1 MLENLEKYYLTEK
14 KMTQANILK
23 KYCRVAT
30 NQDDDRFVGIRGNTN
45 GAFVYFPL
53 GYQLSENDSEI
64 RRDILH
70 LFGIINEFK
79 EEKEGTVTKGFNREN
94 KDVEFPLNAYME
106 IIYYFLKNGY
116 YKETD
121 PIYKTQNKGKIH
133 WSKTIKHQNPILV
146 KNNKSTHSLI
156 YTNFTVRDS
165 TPNEDKEITRIN
177 QYCVYE
183 SFKKIGWLF
192 NSYMPSKPICK
203 LNKNRSLSI
212 LQDKL
217 SNTNEDNKKRLFK
230 SMIEL
235 INSMDDDSENQFH
248 YGTNKFEHVLEKMI
262 DSMFGIEH
270 KDDYYPKAEWN
281 LKFDNGTKTYPLQP
295 DTIMEYG
302 DKIFVID
309 SKYYK
314 YGDTRDSKDLPQ
326 ATSINKQITYAEY
339 AAKTLEISKD
349 KEIYNAFLLPY
360 NKESEKFDANDIF
373 VNVGEATG
381 EWRENT
387 QKYEH
392 IQCILIDVRY
402 LMENYK
408 IHSTENIVQLANAI
422 EEAFEENNILM
433 N

>member
-1 MLENLEKYYLTEK
+1 MTENNSL
-14 KMTQANILK
+14 I
-23 KYCRVAT
+23 KYCKVVT
-30 NQDDDRFVGIRGNTN
+30 QQDDDRFVGVKGDTN
-45 GAFVYFPL
+45 GIFVYFPL
-53 GYQLSENDSEI
+53 GYNLAGIDSEI
-64 RRDILH
+64 RKDILH
-70 LFGIINEFK
+70 LFRIINEFK
-79 EEKEGTVTKGFNREN
+79 EVKEGTITRRNNKET

-121 PIYKTQNKGKIH
+121 PIYKTRNKGKIH
-133 WSKTIKHQNPILV
+133 WSKTIKNQNPLLV
-146 KNNKSTHSLI
+146 KNNNSTYSLI
-156 YTNFTVRDS
+156 YTDFTVRDF

-192 NSYMPSKPICK
+192 NSYMPPKPMIK
-203 LNKNRSLSI
+203 INKNRSLSI
-212 LQDKL
+212 LQDRL

-235 INSMDDDSENQFH
+235 INSIDEDSENQFH

-281 LKFDNGTKTYPLQP
+281 LKFNEGTNTYPLQP
-295 DTIMEYG
+295 DTIMEYD

-314 YGDTRDSKDLPQ
+314 YGDSRDSKDLPQ

-339 AAKTLEISKD
+339 AKTLEISKD

-360 NKESEKFDANDIF
+360 NKESNKFDANELFI
-373 VNVGEATG
+373 NVGEATG
-381 EWRENT
+381 EWRGENT
-387 QKYEH
+387 YKYEH

-408 IHSTENIVQLANAI
+408 INSKDNIVQLANAI
-422 EEAFEENNILM
+422 EEAFEENKQFHES
-433 N
+433 

>member
-1 MLENLEKYYLTEK
+1 
-14 KMTQANILK
+14 MTQNNILR
-23 KYCRVAT
+23 KYCKVVT
-30 NQDDDRFVGIRGNTN
+30 QQDDDRFVGVKGDIHGV
-45 GAFVYFPL
+45 FIYFPL
-53 GYQLSENDSEI
+53 GYELSETDSEI
-64 RRDILH
+64 RKDILQ
-70 LFGIINEFK
+70 LFRIINEFK
-79 EEKEGTVTKGFNREN
+79 EEKEGTITQKSNNEI
-94 KDVEFPLNAYME
+94 KDVEFPLNEYME
-106 IIYYFLKNGY
+106 VIYYFLKNGY

-121 PIYKTQNKGKIH
+121 PIYKTQNRGKIC
-133 WSKTIKHQNPILV
+133 WSKTIKNQNPLLV
-146 KNNKSTHSLI
+146 KNNDTNYSLI
-156 YTNFTVRDS
+156 YMNFTVRNS
-165 TPNEDKEITRIN
+165 NPNEDNEMTKIN

-192 NSYMPSKPICK
+192 NSYIPPKPRNK

-230 SMIEL
+230 SMIKM
-235 INSMDDDSENQFH
+235 INSMDEDSETQFH
-248 YGTNKFEHVLEKMI
+248 YGTNRFEHILEKMI

-281 LKFDNGTKTYPLQP
+281 LKFDNDTQTYPLQP
-295 DTIMEYG
+295 DTIMEYE

-314 YGDTRDSKDLPQ
+314 YGDTRESKDLPQ
-326 ATSINKQITYAEY
+326 VTSINKQITYAEY
-339 AAKTLEISKD
+339 AKTLEISEG

-360 NKESEKFDANDIF
+360 NKESNKFGVNDLF

-381 EWRENT
+381 KWRGENNNR
-387 QKYEH
+387 YEH

-408 IHSTENIVQLANAI
+408 FTSKDNIMQLANTI
-422 EEAFEENNILM
+422 EEAFKENKLYCKY
-433 N
+433 

>member
-1 MLENLEKYYLTEK
+1 MEK
-14 KMTQANILK
+14 KMTQHNILK
-23 KYCRVAT
+23 KYCRLST
-30 NQDDDRFVGIRGNTN
+30 NQDNDRFVGIKGDTN
-45 GAFVYFPL
+45 GVFVYFPM
-53 GYQLSENDSEI
+53 GYQLSEKDSEI
-64 RRDILH
+64 RKDILH

-79 EEKEGTVTKGFNREN
+79 EEKEGRVTWGTNNEN
-94 KDVEFPLNAYME
+94 KDVEFSLNAYME

-156 YTNFTVRDS
+156 YTNFTVRNS

-192 NSYMPSKPICK
+192 NSYMPSKPMGK
-203 LNKNRSLSI
+203 LNKNKSLSV

-230 SMIEL
+230 SMIKM
-235 INSMDDDSENQFH
+235 INSMDEDSEIQFH
-248 YGTNKFEHVLEKMI
+248 YGTNRFEHILEKMI

-281 LKFDNGTKTYPLQP
+281 LKFDNDTQTYPLQP
-295 DTIMEYG
+295 DTIMEYE

-314 YGDTRDSKDLPQ
+314 YGDTRESKDLPQ
-326 ATSINKQITYAEY
+326 VTSINKQITYAEY
-339 AAKTLEISKD
+339 AKTLEISEG

-360 NKESEKFDANDIF
+360 NKESNKFGANDLF

-381 EWRENT
+381 KWRGENNNR
-387 QKYEH
+387 YEH

-408 IHSTENIVQLANAI
+408 FTSKDNIMQLANAI
-422 EEAFEENNILM
+422 EEAFKENKLYCKY
-433 N
+433 

>member
-1 MLENLEKYYLTEK
+1 MQIYLMEK
-14 KMTQANILK
+14 KMTKTDILR

-30 NQDDDRFVGIRGNTN
+30 NQDDDRFVGIRGNAD
-45 GAFVYFPL
+45 GVFVYFPL
-53 GYQLSENDSEI
+53 GYHLSEEDSKI
-64 RRDILH
+64 RKDILH
-70 LFGIINEFK
+70 LFSIINEFK
-79 EEKEGTVTKGFNREN
+79 EEKEGSITKRNNNETTN
-94 KDVEFPLNAYME
+94 VEFPLNAYLE

-121 PIYKTQNKGKIH
+121 PIYRTQNKGKIH
-133 WSKTIKHQNPILV
+133 WSKTIKNQNPSLIR
-146 KNNKSTHSLI
+146 NNNSSYSLI

-183 SFKKIGWLF
+183 SFRKIGWLF
-192 NSYMPSKPICK
+192 NSYMPPKPMGK
-203 LNKNRSLSI
+203 LNKNRFLTV

-217 SNTNEDNKKRLFK
+217 SNTNDDNKKRLFK

-248 YGTNKFEHVLEKMI
+248 YGTYKFEHVLEKMI
-262 DSMFGIEH
+262 DAMFGIEH

-281 LKFDNGTKTYPLQP
+281 LKFDDDARTYPLQP
-295 DTIMEYG
+295 DTIMEYE

-314 YGDTRDSKDLPQ
+314 YGDTRQSKDLPQ
-326 ATSINKQITYAEY
+326 VTSINKQITYAEY
-339 AAKTLEISKD
+339 AKRLEISEGKD
-349 KEIYNAFLLPY
+349 IYNAFLLPY
-360 NKESEKFDANDIF
+360 DKESNKFGVNDLF

-381 EWRENT
+381 EWRGENAH
-387 QKYEH
+387 KYEH

-408 IHSTENIVQLANAI
+408 INSKDNVMQLANAI
-422 EEAFEENNILM
+422 EEAFDE
-433 N
+433 

>member
-1 MLENLEKYYLTEK
+1 MKDYLMIKK
-14 KMTQANILK
+14 KMTENNSLI
-23 KYCRVAT
+23 KYCKVVT
-30 NQDDDRFVGIRGNTN
+30 QQDDDRFVGVKGDAN
-45 GAFVYFPL
+45 GIFVYFPL
-53 GYQLSENDSEI
+53 GYNLAGIDSEI
-64 RRDILH
+64 RKDILH
-70 LFGIINEFK
+70 LFRIINEFK
-79 EEKEGTVTKGFNREN
+79 EVKEGTITRRNYKET

-121 PIYKTQNKGKIH
+121 PIYKTRNKGKIH
-133 WSKTIKHQNPILV
+133 WSKTIKNQSPLLV
-146 KNNKSTHSLI
+146 KNNNSTYSLI
-156 YTNFTVRDS
+156 YTDFTVRDF

-192 NSYMPSKPICK
+192 NSYMPPKPMSKI
-203 LNKNRSLSI
+203 NKNRSLSI

-235 INSMDDDSENQFH
+235 INSIDEDSENQFH

-281 LKFDNGTKTYPLQP
+281 LKFNKGTNTYPLQP
-295 DTIMEYG
+295 DTIMEYD

-314 YGDTRDSKDLPQ
+314 YGDSRDSKDLPQ

-339 AAKTLEISKD
+339 AKTLEISKD

-360 NKESEKFDANDIF
+360 NKESNKFDANELFI
-373 VNVGEATG
+373 NVGEATG
-381 EWRENT
+381 EWRGENT
-387 QKYEH
+387 HKYEH

-408 IHSTENIVQLANAI
+408 IKSKDNIMQLANAI
-422 EEAFEENNILM
+422 EEAFEENKQFYES
-433 N
+433 

>member
-1 MLENLEKYYLTEK
+1 MDK
-14 KMTQANILK
+14 KMTQNNTLK
-23 KYCRVAT
+23 KYCKVVT
-30 NQDDDRFVGIRGNTN
+30 QQDDDRFVGVKGDVN
-45 GAFVYFPL
+45 GVFVYFPL
-53 GYQLSENDSEI
+53 GYHLSGTDSEI
-64 RRDILH
+64 RKDVLH
-70 LFGIINEFK
+70 LFRIINEFK
-79 EEKEGTVTKGFNREN
+79 EEKEGTITQRNNDET

-121 PIYKTQNKGKIH
+121 PIYKTQNKGKIN
-133 WSKTIKHQNPILV
+133 WSKTIKNQDPLLV
-146 KNNKSTHSLI
+146 KNSNSTYSLI

-192 NSYMPSKPICK
+192 NSYMPSKPIGK

-235 INSMDDDSENQFH
+235 INSIDEDSKNQFH

-262 DSMFGIEH
+262 DAMFGIEQ
-270 KDDYYPKAEWN
+270 KEDYYPKAEWN
-281 LKFDNGTKTYPLQP
+281 LKFDQDFETYPLQP
-295 DTIMEYG
+295 DTIVEYE

-314 YGDTRDSKDLPQ
+314 YGDTKESKDLPQ
-326 ATSINKQITYAEY
+326 VTSINKQITYAEY
-339 AAKTLEISKD
+339 AKRLEITKD

-360 NKESEKFDANDIF
+360 NKESNKFGVNDLF

-381 EWRENT
+381 EWRGENT

-408 IHSTENIVQLANAI
+408 IKSKDNIMQLANAI
-422 EEAFEENNILM
+422 EEAFEENKEFYES
-433 N
+433 

>member
-1 MLENLEKYYLTEK
+1 MLEKIKQIYQMET
-14 KMTQANILK
+14 KMTQTDILR

-30 NQDDDRFVGIRGNTN
+30 NQDEDRFVGIQGDAE
-45 GAFVYFPL
+45 GVFVYFPL
-53 GYQLSENDSEI
+53 GYQLSKLDSEI
-64 RRDILH
+64 RKDILH
-70 LFGIINEFK
+70 LFRIINEFK
-79 EEKEGTVTKGFNREN
+79 EVKEGNITQRNNNEIN
-94 KDVEFPLNAYME
+94 DVEFPLNAYME

-121 PIYKTQNKGKIH
+121 PIYRTQNKGKIH
-133 WSKTIKHQNPILV
+133 WSKTIKNQNPCLV
-146 KNNKSTHSLI
+146 KNYTPTYSLI

-192 NSYMPSKPICK
+192 NSYIPPKTIDK
-203 LNKNRSLSI
+203 LNKNRSLSV

-217 SNTNEDNKKRLFK
+217 SNTNEDNKKKLFK

-235 INSMDDDSENQFH
+235 INSMDDDSENRFH
-248 YGTNKFEHVLEKMI
+248 YGTYKFEHVFEKMI

-270 KDDYYPKAEWN
+270 KDDYYPKAKWS
-281 LKFDNGTKTYPLQP
+281 LKFDDNTRTYPLQP
-295 DTIMEYG
+295 DTIMEYD

-314 YGDTRDSKDLPQ
+314 YGDTMESKDLPQ
-326 ATSINKQITYAEY
+326 VTSINKQITYAEY
-339 AAKTLEISKD
+339 VKNLEISGG
-349 KEIYNAFLLPY
+349 KEIYNAFILPY
-360 NKESEKFDANDIF
+360 NKESNKFNTNEFFI
-373 VNVGEATG
+373 NVGEATG

-387 QKYEH
+387 HKYEY

-402 LMENYK
+402 LIENYK
-408 IHSTENIVQLANAI
+408 IKSNDNIVQLANVI
-422 EEAFEENNILM
+422 EEAFEKNKQVNKY
-433 N
+433 

>member
-1 MLENLEKYYLTEK
+1 MEK
-14 KMTQANILK
+14 KMTQHNILK
-23 KYCRVAT
+23 KYCRLST
-30 NQDDDRFVGIRGNTN
+30 NQDNDRFVGIKGDTN
-45 GAFVYFPL
+45 GVFVYFPM
-53 GYQLSENDSEI
+53 GYQLSEKDSEI
-64 RRDILH
+64 RKDILH

-79 EEKEGTVTKGFNREN
+79 EEKEGRVTWRTNNEN

-121 PIYKTQNKGKIH
+121 PIYKTQNRGKIH

-156 YTNFTVRDS
+156 YTNFTVRNS

-192 NSYMPSKPICK
+192 NSYMPSKPMGK
-203 LNKNRSLSI
+203 LNKNKSLSV

-230 SMIEL
+230 SMIKM
-235 INSMDDDSENQFH
+235 INSMDEDSETQFH
-248 YGTNKFEHVLEKMI
+248 YGTNRFEHVLEKMI

-281 LKFDNGTKTYPLQP
+281 LKFDNDTQTYPLQP
-295 DTIMEYG
+295 DTIMKY
-302 DKIFVID
+302 DNKIFVID

-314 YGDTRDSKDLPQ
+314 YGDTRESKDLPQ
-326 ATSINKQITYAEY
+326 VTSINKQITYAEY
-339 AAKTLEISKD
+339 AKTLEISEG

-360 NKESEKFDANDIF
+360 NKESNKFGVNDLF

-381 EWRENT
+381 KWRGENNNR
-387 QKYEH
+387 YEH

-408 IHSTENIVQLANAI
+408 FTSKDNIMQLANAI
-422 EEAFEENNILM
+422 EEAFKENKLYCKY
-433 N
+433 

>member
-1 MLENLEKYYLTEK
+1 
-14 KMTQANILK
+14 MTQNNILR
-23 KYCRVAT
+23 KYCKVVT
-30 NQDDDRFVGIRGNTN
+30 QQDDDRFVGVKGDIHGV
-45 GAFVYFPL
+45 FIYFPL
-53 GYQLSENDSEI
+53 GYELSETDSEI
-64 RRDILH
+64 RKDILQ
-70 LFGIINEFK
+70 LFRIINEFK
-79 EEKEGTVTKGFNREN
+79 EEKEGTITQKSNNEI
-94 KDVEFPLNAYME
+94 KDVEFPLNEYIE
-106 IIYYFLKNGY
+106 VIYYFLKNGY

-121 PIYKTQNKGKIH
+121 PIYKTQNRGKIC
-133 WSKTIKHQNPILV
+133 WSKTIKNQNPLLV
-146 KNNKSTHSLI
+146 KNNDTNYSLI
-156 YTNFTVRDS
+156 YTNFTVRNS

-192 NSYMPSKPICK
+192 NSYMPSKPMGK
-203 LNKNRSLSI
+203 LNKNKSLSV

-230 SMIEL
+230 SMIKM
-235 INSMDDDSENQFH
+235 INSMDEDSETQFH
-248 YGTNKFEHVLEKMI
+248 YGTNRFEHVLEKMI

-281 LKFDNGTKTYPLQP
+281 LKFDNDTQTYPLQP
-295 DTIMEYG
+295 DTIMEYE

-314 YGDTRDSKDLPQ
+314 YGDTRESKDLPQ
-326 ATSINKQITYAEY
+326 VTSINKQITYAEY
-339 AAKTLEISKD
+339 AKTLEISEG

-360 NKESEKFDANDIF
+360 NKESNKFGVNDLF

-381 EWRENT
+381 KWRGENNNR
-387 QKYEH
+387 YEH

-408 IHSTENIVQLANAI
+408 FTSKDNIMQLANAI
-422 EEAFEENNILM
+422 EEAFKENKLYYKY
-433 N
+433 

>member
-1 MLENLEKYYLTEK
+1 
-14 KMTQANILK
+14 MTQNNILR
-23 KYCRVAT
+23 KYCKVVT
-30 NQDDDRFVGIRGNTN
+30 QQDDDRFVGVKGDIHGV
-45 GAFVYFPL
+45 FIYFPL
-53 GYQLSENDSEI
+53 GYELSETDSEI
-64 RRDILH
+64 RKDILQ
-70 LFGIINEFK
+70 LFRIINEFK
-79 EEKEGTVTKGFNREN
+79 EEKEGTITQKSNNEI
-94 KDVEFPLNAYME
+94 KDVEFPLNEYME
-106 IIYYFLKNGY
+106 VIYYFLKNGY

-121 PIYKTQNKGKIH
+121 PIYKTQNRGKIC
-133 WSKTIKHQNPILV
+133 WSKTIKNQNPLLV
-146 KNNKSTHSLI
+146 KNNDTNYSLI
-156 YTNFTVRDS
+156 YMNFTVRNS
-165 TPNEDKEITRIN
+165 NPNEDNEMTKIN

-192 NSYMPSKPICK
+192 NSYIPPKPRNK

-230 SMIEL
+230 SMIKM
-235 INSMDDDSENQFH
+235 INSMDEDSETQFH
-248 YGTNKFEHVLEKMI
+248 YGTNRFEHVLEKMI

-281 LKFDNGTKTYPLQP
+281 LKFDNDTQTYPLQP
-295 DTIMEYG
+295 DTIMEYE

-314 YGDTRDSKDLPQ
+314 YGDTRESKDLPQ
-326 ATSINKQITYAEY
+326 VTSINKQITYAEY
-339 AAKTLEISKD
+339 AKTLEISEG

-360 NKESEKFDANDIF
+360 NKESNKFGVNDLF

-381 EWRENT
+381 KWRGENNNR
-387 QKYEH
+387 YEH

-408 IHSTENIVQLANAI
+408 FTSKDNIMQLANTI
-422 EEAFEENNILM
+422 EEAFKENKLYCKY
-433 N
+433 

>member
-1 MLENLEKYYLTEK
+1 
-14 KMTQANILK
+14 MTQNNILR
-23 KYCRVAT
+23 KYCKVVT
-30 NQDDDRFVGIRGNTN
+30 QQDDDRFVGVKGDIHGV
-45 GAFVYFPL
+45 FIYFPL
-53 GYQLSENDSEI
+53 GYELSETDSEI
-64 RRDILH
+64 RKDILQ
-70 LFGIINEFK
+70 LFRIINEFK
-79 EEKEGTVTKGFNREN
+79 EEKEGTITQKSNNEI
-94 KDVEFPLNAYME
+94 KDVEFPLNEYME
-106 IIYYFLKNGY
+106 VIYYFLKNGY

-121 PIYKTQNKGKIH
+121 PIYKTQNRGKIC
-133 WSKTIKHQNPILV
+133 WSKTIKNQNPLLV
-146 KNNKSTHSLI
+146 KNNDTNYSLI
-156 YTNFTVRDS
+156 YTNFTVRNS

-192 NSYMPSKPICK
+192 NSYMPSKPMGK
-203 LNKNRSLSI
+203 LNKNKSLSV

-230 SMIEL
+230 SMIKM
-235 INSMDDDSENQFH
+235 INSMDEDSETQFH
-248 YGTNKFEHVLEKMI
+248 YGTNRFEHVLEKMI

-281 LKFDNGTKTYPLQP
+281 LKFDNDTQTYPLQP
-295 DTIMEYG
+295 DTIMEYE

-314 YGDTRDSKDLPQ
+314 YGDTRESKDLPQ
-326 ATSINKQITYAEY
+326 VTSINKQITYAEY
-339 AAKTLEISKD
+339 AKTLEISEG

-360 NKESEKFDANDIF
+360 NKESNKFGVNDLF

-381 EWRENT
+381 KWRGENNNR
-387 QKYEH
+387 YEH

-408 IHSTENIVQLANAI
+408 FTSKDNIMQLANAI
-422 EEAFEENNILM
+422 EEAFKENKLYYKY
-433 N
+433 